1 MAWAGN
7 APDSAPHPRSDDRS
21 QAVLRGSRCHPPT
34 SMLLKIR
41 SIDDSIPAAS
51 TRLSPKSHRMQM
63 GFPMPEAF
71 GIFCI
76 EAQVTTTTGRSSA
89 MASVL
94 ITGTSKGIGLETA
107 LHLGRAGHTVYATMR
122 NPAGAPEL
130 GRRAASEMLP
140 IHVSAMDVDSDES
153 VAAAMAEIERLAG
166 TVDVL
171 VNNAGIARDGS
182 VEELALE
189 DFRAVMETNYFG
201 ALRCT
206 KAVVGAMRKRRSG
219 CIVNVTSIAGKL
231 STSPLGAYAASK
243 FALEALSE
251 ALAQEMK
258 TFGVRVA
265 IIEPGIIDTPMA
277 RGIGEMNVETP
288 YPQARR
294 LQKIF
299 LDTLADPAGPRCV
312 AEKIREIIETDTW
325 QLRHVVGPSGAPTL
339 AWRASMS
346 DEEFVA
352 LNGAPDDESYARL
365 AAEYG
370 ARPVVRGK

>member
-1 MAWAGN
+1 
-7 APDSAPHPRSDDRS
+7 
-21 QAVLRGSRCHPPT
+21 
-34 SMLLKIR
+34 
-41 SIDDSIPAAS
+41 
-51 TRLSPKSHRMQM
+51 
-63 GFPMPEAF
+63 
-71 GIFCI
+71 
-76 EAQVTTTTGRSSA
+76 

-122 NPAGAPEL
+122 NPGGLTEL
-130 GRRAASEMLP
+130 GRAAAAEMLP

-153 VAAAMAEIERLAG
+153 VAAAMAEIEKLAG

-182 VEELALE
+182 VEELALD

-206 KAVVGAMRKRRSG
+206 KAVVGAMRRRRSG
-219 CIVNVTSIAGKL
+219 CIINVTSVAGKL

-243 FALEALSE
+243 FALEAVSE

-265 IIEPGIIDTPMA
+265 IVEPGIIDTSMA
-277 RGIGEMNVETP
+277 RGIGEMNLETK

-294 LQKIF
+294 MQKLF
-299 LDTLADPAGPRCV
+299 EDTLADPAGPRCV
-312 AEKIREIIETDTW
+312 AEKIREIIETETW
-325 QLRHVVGPSGAPTL
+325 QLRHPVGPTAAPTL
-339 AWRASMS
+339 AWRAAMT
-346 DEEFVA
+346 DEQYVE

-365 AAEYG
+365 GAEYG
-370 ARPVVRGK
+370 ARKTVWGE